1 MNLLSIPRAGLRETA
16 SQTAGPY
23 VHIGLASQE
32 AGFDIFQS
40 RLGSSLLTDGLEGQ
54 PIVLHGQVLDG
65 AGAPVRDALLEIWQA
80 DAHGRYGG
88 AEAGGFRGWARAC
101 TDFDSGRYR
110 FDTIKPGRVQG
121 RNGRWM
127 APHINVWLVA
137 RGINLGLHTRI
148 YFADE
153 AEANAADP
161 VLNLIEWDGRR
172 QTLLARPD
180 TAGNG
185 QSYRFDIHLQG
196 ERETVFFEW

>member
-1 MNLLSIPRAGLRETA
+1 MNPLPIPQVVLRETA

-23 VHIGLASQE
+23 VHIGLAPQQ
-32 AGFDIFQS
+32 AGFDAYRNPI
-40 RLGSSLLTDGLEGQ
+40 GASLLVDGLEGQ

-80 DAHGRYGG
+80 DAHGRYAG

-101 TDFDSGRYR
+101 TDFDGGGYR
-110 FDTIKPGRVQG
+110 IDTIKPGRVMG
-121 RNGRWM
+121 RDGRWM

-161 VLNLIEWDGRR
+161 VLNLIDGEARR
-172 QTLLARPD
+172 QTLLALPD
-180 TAGNG
+180 SSSDGLA
-185 QSYRFDIHLQG
+185 YRFDIHLQG
-196 ERETVFFEW
+196 ERETVFFEL

>member
-1 MNLLSIPRAGLRETA
+1 MNPFPIPQAVLRETA

-23 VHIGLASQE
+23 VHIGLAPQQ

-40 RLGSSLLTDGLEGQ
+40 RLGSCLLTDGLEGQ

-65 AGAPVRDALLEIWQA
+65 ASAPVRDALLEIWQA
-80 DAHGRYGG
+80 DALGRYAG

-110 FDTIKPGRVQG
+110 FDTIKPGRAPG
-121 RNGRWM
+121 RDGRWM

-161 VLNLIEWDGRR
+161 VLNLIDGEARR
-172 QTLLARPD
+172 QTLLALPD
-180 TAGNG
+180 SSSDGLA
-185 QSYRFDIHLQG
+185 YRFDIHLQG
-196 ERETVFFEW
+196 ERETVFFEL